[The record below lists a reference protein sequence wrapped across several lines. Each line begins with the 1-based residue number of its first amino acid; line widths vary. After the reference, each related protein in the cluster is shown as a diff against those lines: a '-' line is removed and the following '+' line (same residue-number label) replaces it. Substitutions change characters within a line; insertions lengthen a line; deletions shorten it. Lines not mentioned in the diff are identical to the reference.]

1 MPIQPAIAFLVTG
14 ATSLRLS
21 SSNVLAKPLPQ
32 TTACPVASNDV
43 VSTVLGAPA
52 QLIDP
57 DFGVRVN
64 GSAECIFTAGGKMV
78 LVRRTGGYF
87 SSTQATPDSIE
98 QLRLLVADDLD
109 YVPVQGVGNAI
120 YWATVPDRSLAP
132 ERMGVLISQQGTDAL
147 AIGVM
152 DTPEALGIAD
162 DAHPSG
168 RRGACA
174 IVPAAM
180 IGILLPVVCACL
192 LFLRASVRPLRP
204 DRDCRIAA
212 DSDKSTV
219 TAAGSHR
226 LWGVSS

>member
-1 MPIQPAIAFLVTG
+1 MPIQRAIALLVTG
-14 ATSLRLS
+14 ATSLLLS

-57 DFGVRVN
+57 DFGVTVN
-64 GSAECIFTAGGKMV
+64 GSDAECIFTAGGKMV

-87 SSTQATPDSIE
+87 SSSQATPDSIE

-109 YVPVQGVGNAI
+109 YVPVQGVGNAA
-120 YWATVPDRSLAP
+120 YWATVRDRSLAP

-152 DTPEALGIAD
+152 DTPEALGIATTLTQ
-162 DAHPSG
+162 A
-168 RRGACA
+168 
-174 IVPAAM
+174 VVAAQ
-180 IGILLPVVCACL
+180 LP
-192 LFLRASVRPLRP
+192 
-204 DRDCRIAA
+204 
-212 DSDKSTV
+212 
-219 TAAGSHR
+219 
-226 LWGVSS
+226 